1 MRKILFLSF
10 MLALTLSI
18 GAEAETPSTLKQAKE
33 LSAELKKPILL
44 EFIHED

>member
-1 MRKILFLSF
+1 MRKILFLSI

-18 GAEAETPSTLKQAKE
+18 RAAAEAPSTMKQAKE